1 MPFSDAE
8 RAILAKEERE
18 RVARL
23 TRHLP
28 GGRNRLSEKAADFL
42 AEEEA
47 NASKSNIRGAV
58 AALAL
63 LELQRTTQ
71 PAAP

>member
-18 RVARL
+18 RVGRL

-28 GGRNRLSEKAADFL
+28 GGRDRLSEKVAGFL
-42 AEEEA
+42 AEET